1 VRGFGPREKRDGEQP
16 SGTWVALLKGMNPSY
31 SPEDVPG
38 LEGPDYVALVIEW
51 GDDEEAVTTVS
62 ARALDPGSPSSVMKR
77 KIATLV
83 GALSAIALATWGL
96 RRLRAVS

>member
-1 VRGFGPREKRDGEQP
+1 
-16 SGTWVALLKGMNPSY
+16 MNPSY
-31 SPEDVPG
+31 VSEEVPG
-38 LEGPDYVALVIEW
+38 LEGTGEAPDYIALVIEW
-51 GDDEEAVTTVS
+51 GGVSDDDAVTTVS
-62 ARALDPGSPSSVMKR
+62 ARAPDRGSMVTR

>member
-1 VRGFGPREKRDGEQP
+1 
-16 SGTWVALLKGMNPSY
+16 MNSSF

-51 GDDEEAVTTVS
+51 GDDEEAVTSVS
-62 ARALDPGSPSSVMKR
+62 ARALDSSAPSAMMMKR
-77 KIATLV
+77 KIATVV